1 MSAQAMSGGVPL
13 VMIDNTNVQHWEYK
27 KYEAM
32 AAEAG
37 YQALP
42 YQYRVAIQCA
52 EGRFRLLPSNAIA

>member
-37 YQALP
+37 YKALP
-42 YQYRVAIQCA
+42 YQ
-52 EGRFRLLPSNAIA
+52 LS